1 MVGVAMG
8 SFLALSMALS
18 GQASPEP
25 ALQQPQ
31 ARVIEPAAQPVA
43 PQAPSSTDIS
53 LVIDLSDRQ
62 VRVYE
67 WDQLKATFPVA
78 VGRSG
83 WETPVGKHQ
92 IIQMVENPSWQHP
105 FTGEVIGPGA
115 DNPLGYRW
123 MGFWTDGKNYI
134 GLHGTPNER
143 SIGTAASH
151 GCIRMYNR
159 DVVKLFEMVQIGTP
173 VTVIP

>member
-1 MVGVAMG
+1 MG
-8 SFLALSMALS
+8 SFLALSIAMP
-18 GQASPEP
+18 GQASSEP
-25 ALQQPQ
+25 VLQQPQ
-31 ARVIEPAAQPVA
+31 ARVVEPAEHLA
-43 PQAPSSTDIS
+43 PPSLSSTGIF

-105 FTGEVIGPGA
+105 FTGEVVGSGA
-115 DNPLGYRW
+115 DNPLGPRW
-123 MGFWTDGKNYI
+123 MGFWTDGKNYV

-143 SIGTAASH
+143 SVGTAASH